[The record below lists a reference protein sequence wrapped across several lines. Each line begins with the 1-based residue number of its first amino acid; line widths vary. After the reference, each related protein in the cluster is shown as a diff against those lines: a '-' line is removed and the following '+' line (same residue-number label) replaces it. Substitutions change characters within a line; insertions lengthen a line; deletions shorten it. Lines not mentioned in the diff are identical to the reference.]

1 MIKNSILQQKFKKAN
16 LLQYPMADIRQHQ
29 EMGYDRSVGMFSPD
43 GLLLQVEYAEKAV
56 NLGSPVL
63 ALTTKEGVVFIAD
76 KRIKSKLLV
85 KDSFKKIISV
95 DNHLAITGAGVMS
108 DGRRLIEQAQIMAQE
123 HRIKFQTPADIL
135 SLVKD
140 IANIQQHY
148 SQAGGLRP
156 FGVSLLVGGIEDE
169 KPSLYQT
176 MPGGIYLKFHARCVG
191 EKANKINDI
200 LEETYKENMSNKDAI
215 KLGLNAFKKVQ
226 DDKFDIERFEVS
238 ILGMDEKLSRLS
250 QSEIKKLN

>member
-1 MIKNSILQQKFKKAN
+1 
-16 LLQYPMADIRQHQ
+16 MADIRQHQ

-63 ALTTKEGVVFIAD
+63 ALCTKEGIVFIAD
-76 KRIKSKLLV
+76 RKIKSKLLV
-85 KDSFKKIISV
+85 KDSFKKIITV
-95 DNHLAITGAGVMS
+95 DDHIAITGSGVMS

-123 HRIKFQTPADIL
+123 HRIKFQTPSDTL

-156 FGVSLLVGGIEDE
+156 FGVSLLIGGIEDNE
-169 KPSLYQT
+169 PSLYQT
-176 MPGGIYLKFHARCVG
+176 TPSGIFLKFLARAVG
-191 EKANKINDI
+191 TQSNKINDE
-200 LEETYKENMSNKDAI
+200 LEESYKESMSNKDAI
-215 KLGLNAFKKVQ
+215 KLGLSIFKKIQ
-226 DDKFDIERFEVS
+226 ADKFDIERFEVS
-238 ILGMDEKLSRLS
+238 VLNLDESLTRLS
-250 QSEIKKLN
+250 SDEIKKQI